1 MIHRNRMTSFWLR
14 WLSLVLVLLALPAPA
29 AVIAPRNLYEGEVLI
44 DPQNPSARE
53 VLMRQAL
60 GQVLVRITGD
70 REITKRKVGI
80 ELLKLA
86 PRLVQQYDYDRRPAP
101 PVKGA
106 PSTASTPSAMPAPEI
121 KVFRARF
128 DARVL
133 DAQLRERGL
142 PVWGR
147 ERPVTQ
153 VWLGVQEEG
162 SRWLLTE
169 SIAAVD
175 APSLL
180 QAALG
185 RGVPLALPLAASA
198 SELQDVMQGA
208 TGNLVASARSSGHK
222 RLLIGRITQKGAQWN
237 GSWTLLD
244 SNGQAQDKW
253 QGTAANREEAF
264 AFGIDQMA
272 NAYAARYAVR
282 GGVVTASGAVRLQV
296 SGVESAADYARVSK
310 YLAGLSI
317 VTGVELVEMA
327 DGRASYDLRLRGD
340 RVNMQQAIALS
351 SLLKPE
357 SEPAPPA
364 ADAPLSY
371 QLVK

>member
-1 MIHRNRMTSFWLR
+1 MNHLNCIASSTLR
-14 WLSLVLVLLALPAPA
+14 GLLLALVLLAMPLQA

-44 DPQNPSARE
+44 EPKGAPARE

-70 REITKRKVGI
+70 REISKRKEGI
-80 ELLKLA
+80 ELIKLA
-86 PRLVQQYDYDRRPAP
+86 SRLVQQFDYDRRPAP
-101 PVKGA
+101 PIKGA
-106 PSTASTPSAMPAPEI
+106 LPTVTPPQI

-133 DAQLRERGL
+133 DSHLRERGL

-162 SRWLLTE
+162 ARWLLTE
-169 SIAAVD
+169 GIVEVE

-185 RGVPLALPLAASA
+185 RGVPIALAESASA
-198 SELQDVMQGA
+198 NELQDVMQGA
-208 TGNLVASARSSGHK
+208 TGNLVAAAKAAGYR
-222 RLLIGRITQKGAQWN
+222 RLLVGRITRKGAQWN
-237 GSWTLLD
+237 GNWTLLD
-244 SNGQAQDKW
+244 NDGHIQDTW
-253 QGTAANREEAF
+253 QGTAANPEEAF

-282 GGVVTASGAVRLQV
+282 GGTTVASGAVRLMV
-296 SGVESAADYARVSK
+296 SGVEGAADYVRVSK
-310 YLAGLSI
+310 FLNSLSS
-317 VTGVELVEMA
+317 TTAVELVEMS
-327 DGRASYDLRLRGD
+327 DGYALFDIRLRGD
-340 RVNMQQAIALS
+340 RVNLQQSIALS
-351 SLLKPE
+351 NLLKPE
-357 SEPAPPA
+357 SVTGVESAET
-364 ADAPLSY
+364 PLSY

>member
-1 MIHRNRMTSFWLR
+1 MIPRRRLFPLSTR
-14 WLSLVLVLLALPAPA
+14 WLLLGIVLLALPAQA
-29 AVIAPRNLYEGEVLI
+29 AVIAPRNLYEGEVLL
-44 DPQNPSARE
+44 DPQHSPARE
-53 VLMRQAL
+53 ALMHQAL
-60 GQVLVRITGD
+60 GQVLVRLTGD
-70 REITKRKVGI
+70 REISKRKTGI
-80 ELLKLA
+80 ELMKLA
-86 PRLVQQYDYDRRPAP
+86 PRLVQQYDYYRRPAP

-106 PSTASTPSAMPAPEI
+106 PPTMTPPEI

-128 DARVL
+128 DAQGL
-133 DAQLRERGL
+133 EAQLRERGL

-153 VWLGVQEEG
+153 VWLGVQEQA

-169 SIAAVD
+169 GNAAVE

-185 RGVPLALPLAASA
+185 RGVPVALPASA
-198 SELQDVMQGA
+198 GANELQDVMQGA
-208 TGNLVASARSSGHK
+208 TGNLVANARAAGQR
-222 RLLIGRITQKGAQWN
+222 RLLVGRVTQKGAQWSGN
-237 GSWTLLD
+237 WTLLD
-244 SNGQAQDKW
+244 SSGQVQDRW

-282 GGVVTASGAVRLQV
+282 GGTAAASGTLRLEV

-310 YLAGLSI
+310 YLAGLST
-317 VTGVELVEMA
+317 VSAVDLVEMT
-327 DGRASYDLRLRGD
+327 GNRAVYGITLRGD
-340 RVNMQQAIALS
+340 RINLQQAIALS
-351 SLLKPE
+351 SLLKPASAPALE
-357 SEPAPPA
+357 S
-364 ADAPLSY
+364 ADTPLAY

>member
-1 MIHRNRMTSFWLR
+1 MIHRKNSHSFFPRL
-14 WLSLVLVLLALPAPA
+14 LLLALALLILPAQA

-44 DPQNPSARE
+44 ESQDSSARE
-53 VLMRQAL
+53 ALMRQAL

-70 REITKRKVGI
+70 REIVKRKAGI
-80 ELLKLA
+80 ELMKLA
-86 PRLVQQYDYDRRPAP
+86 ARLVQQYDYYRRPAP

-106 PSTASTPSAMPAPEI
+106 PSTAHAPEI

-133 DAQLRERGL
+133 DAHLRERGL

-162 SRWLLTE
+162 SRWLLSE
-169 SIAAVD
+169 GVAAVD

-185 RGVPLALPLAASA
+185 RGVPVALPATTTANA
-198 SELQDVMQGA
+198 LQDVMQGA
-208 TGNLVASARSSGHK
+208 HGSLVASAQSAGYK
-222 RLLIGRITQKGAQWN
+222 RLLVGRVTQKGAQWS

-244 SNGQAQDKW
+244 SSGQVQDKW

-272 NAYAARYAVR
+272 NAYAAHYAVR
-282 GGVVTASGAVRLQV
+282 GGVVNASGAVRLRV
-296 SGVESAADYARVSK
+296 AGIDSAADYARVSK
-310 YLAGLSI
+310 YLTGLSI
-317 VTGVELVEMA
+317 VTGVELVEMT
-327 DGRASYDLRLRGD
+327 DGHASYDLSLRGD
-340 RVNMQQAIALS
+340 RVNLQQAIALS
-351 SLLKPE
+351 GLLR
-357 SEPAPPA
+357 PA
-364 ADAPLSY
+364 AATSPATGSDDTSLSY